1 MGLKA
6 LTYLSA
12 GESHGQQLTIVI
24 QNLPAGLELS
34 AADVNEQLRRR
45 QGGYGRGGRQKIERD
60 QVQFMAGV
68 RHGYTLGSPLA
79 MVVPNLDAPNW
90 VDRMGVEKPADPAD
104 GSAEPSPKVTRLRP
118 GHADLAGAVKY
129 QFDDVRNVL
138 ERASARET
146 ASRVAAGAVART
158 FLRHF
163 GIEIRSHT
171 VRIGPIE
178 AEAPQVVR
186 LDSRGSQNP
195 EIASFW
201 ERVEA
206 SDVRCG
212 DADASEQM
220 IEEIKAA
227 RQAQDTLGGVF
238 EVVAYGVP
246 IGLGSHTQW
255 DEKLDGRLASALMS
269 MPSIKGVEIGDGLRQ
284 TARRGSTVHD
294 VITYDDQ
301 RGWSHA
307 TNNAG
312 GTEGGISNGA
322 PIVVRGAAKPI
333 STLIKPLPSVDLVT
347 HEPTPAHF
355 ERSDICVI
363 PAAGVVGEAMVAL
376 VLADA
381 FRQKFGGDSIAEIEK
396 NYQAYV
402 DTYRPRPTRS

>member
-6 LTYLSA
+6 LTYLTA
-12 GESHGQQLTIVI
+12 GESHGQQLTILI
-24 QNLPAGLELS
+24 QNLPAGLEIA
-34 AADVNEQLRRR
+34 AADVDEQLRRR
-45 QGGYGRGGRQKIERD
+45 QGGYGRGGRMKIERD
-60 QVQFMAGV
+60 KVQFVAGV

-79 MVVPNLDAPNW
+79 MVIPNLDWPNW
-90 VDRMGVEKPADPAD
+90 AGRMDVEKPVDPDD
-104 GSAEPSPKVTRLRP
+104 GTLEPTPKVTRLRP
-118 GHADLAGAVKY
+118 GHADMAGSLKY

-163 GIEIRSHT
+163 GVEIRSHT
-171 VRIGPIE
+171 VRIGPVDV
-178 AEAPQVVR
+178 EAPPIVL

-195 EIASFW
+195 NVAAFW
-201 ERVEA
+201 EAVDE
-206 SDVRCG
+206 SDVRC
-212 DADASEQM
+212 ADPEASERM

-227 RQAQDTLGGVF
+227 RVAQDTLGGIF
-238 EVVAYGVP
+238 EVVAYNLP
-246 IGLGSHTQW
+246 IGLGNHTQW
-255 DEKLDGRLASALMS
+255 DEKLDGRLAAAVMS
-269 MPSIKGVEIGDGLRQ
+269 MPSIKGVEIGNGLTQ

-294 VITYDDQ
+294 VITY
-301 RGWSHA
+301 RESVGWAHE

-322 PIVVRGAAKPI
+322 PVVVRGAAKPI
-333 STLIKPLPSVDLVT
+333 STLIKPLPSVDLIT

-381 FRQKFGGDSIAEIEK
+381 FRQKFGGDSMAEIEK
-396 NYQAYV
+396 NYESYV
-402 DTYRPRPTRS
+402 STYQP

>member
-1 MGLKA
+1 MGLKS

-12 GESHGQQLTIVI
+12 GESHGQQLTILI

-34 AADVNEQLRRR
+34 ADDINEQLRRR

-60 QVQFMAGV
+60 RVQFVGGI

-79 MVVPNLDAPNW
+79 MVISNLDAPNW
-90 VDRMGVEKPADPAD
+90 GERM
-104 GSAEPSPKVTRLRP
+104 SPERLDLSRDDIDDVTAKVTRLRP
-118 GHADLAGAVKY
+118 GHADMAGAIKY

-146 ASRVAAGAVART
+146 ASRVASGAVART
-158 FLRHF
+158 FLKHF
-163 GIEIRSHT
+163 GVEIRSHT
-171 VRIGPIE
+171 VRIGPIDT
-178 AEAPQVVR
+178 AAPQVVLR
-186 LDSRGSQNP
+186 DPTGSSNP
-195 EIASFW
+195 DIAAYW
-201 ERVEA
+201 EAVDE
-206 SDVRCG
+206 SDVRC
-212 DADASEQM
+212 ADPEASERM

-227 RQAQDTLGGVF
+227 RTAQDTLGGIF
-238 EVVAYGVP
+238 EVVAYGLQ

-255 DEKLDGRLASALMS
+255 DEKLDGRLAQAIMS
-269 MPSIKGVEIGDGLRQ
+269 MPSVKGVEVGDGLAQ

-294 VITYDDQ
+294 VITYRDGA
-301 RGWSHA
+301 GWSHES
-307 TNNAG
+307 NNAG
-312 GTEGGISNGA
+312 GTEGGITNGA
-322 PIVVRGAAKPI
+322 PLVVRGAAKPI
-333 STLIKPLPSVDLVT
+333 STLIKPLPSVDLIT

-396 NYQAYV
+396 NYEAYV
-402 DTYRPRPTRS
+402 STYRPS

>member
-1 MGLKA
+1 MGFKA

-12 GESHGQQLTIVI
+12 GESHGQQLTILI
-24 QNLPAGLELS
+24 QNLPAGLEL
-34 AADVNEQLRRR
+34 APVDVNEQLRRR

-60 QVQFMAGV
+60 QVQFVAGV

-79 MVVPNLDAPNW
+79 MVIPNLDWPNW
-90 VDRMGVEKPADPAD
+90 VGRMDVEKPVDPGD
-104 GSAEPSPKVTRLRP
+104 GTFEPTLKVTRLRP
-118 GHADLAGAVKY
+118 GHADMAGSLKY

-158 FLRHF
+158 FLRRF
-163 GIEIRSHT
+163 GVEIRSHT

-178 AEAPQVVR
+178 TQAPPAVL
-186 LDSRGSQNP
+186 LDSRGSRNP
-195 EIASFW
+195 DVGAFW
-201 ERVEA
+201 EAVDE
-206 SDVRCG
+206 SDVRCADP
-212 DADASEQM
+212 DAAERM

-227 RQAQDTLGGVF
+227 RTAQDTLGGIF

-255 DEKLDGRLASALMS
+255 DEKLDGRLAAAIMS
-269 MPSIKGVEIGDGLRQ
+269 MPSIKGVEIGDGLAQ

-294 VITYDDQ
+294 VITYEDGV
-301 RGWSHA
+301 GWSHL

-322 PIVVRGAAKPI
+322 PVIVRGAAKPI
-333 STLIKPLPSVDLVT
+333 STLIKPLPSVDLVS
-347 HEPTPAHF
+347 HEATPAHF

-396 NYQAYV
+396 NYESYV
-402 DTYRPRPTRS
+402 STYRS